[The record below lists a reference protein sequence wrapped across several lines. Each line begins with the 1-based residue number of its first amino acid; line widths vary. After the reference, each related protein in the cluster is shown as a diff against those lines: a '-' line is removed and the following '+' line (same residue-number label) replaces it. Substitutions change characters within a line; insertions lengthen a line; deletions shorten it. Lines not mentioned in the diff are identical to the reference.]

1 MDSSKGIRL
10 GKQTA
15 TAQVSGEDIALA
27 QSQFPYRQ
35 SVFRAI
41 YEKDSASTHCK
52 LITLLLTAAS
62 MLALPLLPSIL
73 VNVFG
78 LRNWDSTH
86 LNNEQ
91 PPSMTALLQAALGL
105 STAEVWWSV
114 RCTFGV
120 FGGLMLLDLVDI
132 VKWPRSWDTEDE
144 RFTPPALLGR
154 SHLLVMQVLFFDVL
168 RAQQV

>member
-10 GKQTA
+10 DKQTA

-35 SVFRAI
+35 SVFRGI
-41 YEKDSASTHCK
+41 YEKNSASTHCK

-62 MLALPLLPSIL
+62 MLALLLLPSIL

-78 LRNWDSTH
+78 LRNWVSTH

-132 VKWPRSWDTEDE
+132 VKWPRSWDTDDG

-168 RAQQV
+168 RA